1 MAGHLGKASTRR
13 SMRGPGAFSIA
24 LRIFSATLLLGLSA
38 LALAGGDTPPVPS
51 SAPANGAPAAP
62 VLFTGRTGPD
72 RTRAAVSN
80 TFYLELALGAREL
93 RICHSGVALGTYPMT
108 ALTVAYPRILFF
120 PRSHVGDWVDDIW
133 TGAHLDPEKVVQRVK
148 IVPGDTA
155 TTPTPD
161 KPGVVPPTM
170 EELTPVP
177 QDFALRCSDD
187 RAIFIH
193 LEGQIPGSVKQ
204 DAVKAS
210 RWDDFLEALG
220 LKESEAIR
228 LQATLS
234 APDGAAF
241 YRSFPDGTPP
251 LFVLP

>member
-1 MAGHLGKASTRR
+1 MARHLGKSSTRR
-13 SMRGPGAFSIA
+13 SMRGSGAFPLA
-24 LRIFSATLLLGLSA
+24 LRVLSAMLLLSLSA
-38 LALAGGDTPPVPS
+38 LTLAGGDAPPAPS
-51 SAPANGAPAAP
+51 PVPANGAPASTA
-62 VLFTGRTGPD
+62 LFGGRTGPD

-108 ALTVAYPRILFF
+108 NLTVAYPRILFIA
-120 PRSHVGDWVDDIW
+120 RSNVGEWVDDIW
-133 TGAHLDPEKVVQRVK
+133 KDARLDPEKVVQRVK

-155 TTPTPD
+155 TIPTPD

-177 QDFALRCSDD
+177 QDFAIRCSDG

-193 LEGQIPGSVKQ
+193 LEGQIPGAVRQ
-204 DAVKAS
+204 EGVKAS

-220 LKESEAIR
+220 FRESEALR

-234 APDGAAF
+234 AADGAAF
-241 YRSFPDGTPP
+241 YRSFPEGTPP

>member
-1 MAGHLGKASTRR
+1 MVRQPGQPLPHPNTAFR
-13 SMRGPGAFSIA
+13 SRWSLVPRTFAAA
-24 LRIFSATLLLGLSA
+24 LFMGLSA
-38 LALAGGDTPPVPS
+38 FALAGGDQVP
-51 SAPANGAPAAP
+51 APAAQAQAQAP

-108 ALTVAYPRILFF
+108 ALTVAYPRIFFF

-133 TGAHLDPEKVVQRVK
+133 TDARLDPEKVVQRLK

-155 TTPTPD
+155 TIPTPD

-177 QDFALRCSDD
+177 QDFALRCAGD

-193 LEGQIPGSVKQ
+193 LEGQLTGAVKQ
-204 DAVKAS
+204 DGVKAS

-234 APDGAAF
+234 AADGAAF
-241 YRSFPDGTPP
+241 YRSFPDGTPQ

>member
-1 MAGHLGKASTRR
+1 MIRQPGR
-13 SMRGPGAFSIA
+13 SLPSPGARSARLLPRTLAAA
-24 LRIFSATLLLGLSA
+24 LLAGFSALT
-38 LALAGGDTPPVPS
+38 LAGGDQIP
-51 SAPANGAPAAP
+51 APAPAPAGAPAAQSAGL
-62 VLFTGRTGPD
+62 LFTGRTGLD

-80 TFYLELALGAREL
+80 TFYLELALGAKEL
-93 RICHSGVALGTYPMT
+93 RICHSGVALGTYPLSN
-108 ALTVAYPRILFF
+108 LTVAYPRILFV

-133 TGAHLDPEKVVQRVK
+133 KDARLDPEKVVQRVK

-155 TTPTPD
+155 TIPTPD

-177 QDFALRCSDD
+177 QDYVLRCADG

-193 LEGQIPGSVKQ
+193 LEGQVPGSVRQ
-204 DAVKAS
+204 DGVRAS
-210 RWDDFLEALG
+210 RWDDFLAALG
-220 LKESEAIR
+220 FKESESIR

-234 APDGAAF
+234 AADGAAF
-241 YRSFPDGTPP
+241 YRSFPEGAPQ